1 MCGRRLKAIV
11 DLSMVMKA
19 LFGGI
24 LQTNYAL
31 LNLYFHYSLLIL
43 NVVDIV

>member
-1 MCGRRLKAIV
+1 
-11 DLSMVMKA
+11 MVMKA

-31 LNLYFHYSLLIL
+31 LNLSFHYS
-43 NVVDIV
+43 